1 MNSLSHIAAAGGPV
15 AGQGTA
21 AEAAARGEP
30 GARGRGRRRGAR
42 RRRAGRRERPSAAA
56 TVGAGERKFARGHR
70 AQQRR
75 FRPAEKKQEVLHF
88 RFTPREGPP
97 LTSASVSPGRN
108 PGLRTP
114 PLPPAARGLCAQA
127 QWPGWP
133 ELGRGVSG
141 SGRVGGA
148 RRGGARRA
156 WRAFCTAGTG
166 KVRTKS
172 VGRPLVHLKI
182 SRGVSFPLLRPFFLP
197 SYLLPSPPAPFS
209 SFLPFLSLKTL
220 EKLHTQKL
228 YKCKLYQIGLLCLM
242 ASN

>member
-1 MNSLSHIAAAGGPV
+1 MPGRGLRRRRQREGSPGREGADGG
-15 AGQGTA
+15 
-21 AEAAARGEP
+21 EARG
-30 GARGRGRRRGAR
+30 GGGRAGGRGRRPRRPLGREKESSLAATGPSRGGSARPRRSRRSYTSGSRPARARPQLPLPFPLGGTRGCGPRLCHPRREASVR
-42 RRRAGRRERPSAAA
+42 RRSGQAGRSWEGGCPGAAEW
-56 TVGAGERKFARGHR
+56 AG
-70 AQQRR
+70 
-75 FRPAEKKQEVLHF
+75 
-88 RFTPREGPP
+88 
-97 LTSASVSPGRN
+97 PG
-108 PGLRTP
+108 G
-114 PLPPAARGLCAQA
+114 
-127 QWPGWP
+127 
-133 ELGRGVSG
+133 
-141 SGRVGGA
+141 
-148 RRGGARRA
+148 GGARRA